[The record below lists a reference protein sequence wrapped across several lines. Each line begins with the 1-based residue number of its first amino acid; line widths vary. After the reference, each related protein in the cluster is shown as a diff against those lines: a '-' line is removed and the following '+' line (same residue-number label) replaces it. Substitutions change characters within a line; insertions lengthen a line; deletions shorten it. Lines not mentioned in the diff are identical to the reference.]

1 MRDML
6 GALVVT
12 AILMLMVCLFGWI
25 LGTGEECVMCEGSG
39 RYLNSF
45 CIFCD

>member
-6 GALVVT
+6 GAFVVT

-25 LGTGEECVMCEGSG
+25 LGMDEECVMCEGTG
-39 RYLNSF
+39 RYLNSA